1 VGLAADIL
9 PTGAAEYL
17 GLEAAATQISMYAV
31 GTMPGLLQTEE
42 YATAACRASR
52 PDLNHGQISQ
62 LVAIQNRRHETLLS
76 GDHVLDLIIDESA
89 LRQVIGSADTL
100 TRQLV
105 HLAQIMASA
114 SVTVRITELNTTPN
128 TISPP
133 FMLLILAGPDAHAVA
148 WINGI
153 RGQVTVSARVKD
165 VRQATETFSALSATA
180 LSGDESACLIRRL
193 AGNHA
198 CLELGYDGR
207 LATP

>member
-1 VGLAADIL
+1 
-9 PTGAAEYL
+9 
-17 GLEAAATQISMYAV
+17 MYAV

-52 PDLNHGQISQ
+52 PDLDHGQISQ
-62 LVAIQNRRHETLLS
+62 LVAIQNHRQGTLLS
-76 GDHVLDLIIDESA
+76 SNHVLDLTIDESA
-89 LRQVIGSADTL
+89 LRQVIGSAGTL

-114 SVTVRITELNTTPN
+114 SITVRITELRTTPN

-133 FMLLILAGPDAHAVA
+133 FTLLNLSGPDAHAVA

-180 LSGDESACLIRRL
+180 LSGEESARLIRRL
-193 AGNHA
+193 SDNQA
-198 CLELGYDGR
+198 CLELGHDGR